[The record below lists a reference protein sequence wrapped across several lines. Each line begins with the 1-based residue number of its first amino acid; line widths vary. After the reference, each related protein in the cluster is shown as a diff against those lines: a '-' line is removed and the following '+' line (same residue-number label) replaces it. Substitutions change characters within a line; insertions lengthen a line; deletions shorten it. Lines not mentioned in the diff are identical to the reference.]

1 MYKSHNNVE
10 LFKDKLIQNKICIGA
25 GVTLSDPLSTEIA
38 AEAGNDFVWL
48 EMEHSHLTNND
59 LIVHIMALRGTK
71 TAAMVRVP
79 WNDPVI
85 IKPIID
91 MCPAVI
97 VVPMIRNASDALKAV
112 QSCKYPPN
120 GFRSFSPI
128 RNMYSCDDMGDYLN
142 IADSQ
147 TMVFVQIE
155 HIDAI
160 NDLDN
165 ILKTPG
171 LDGLVLG
178 RNDLSGS
185 VDKLGDYDNPLVKDA
200 INTFFKK
207 SKCSNVFTGCAVSY
221 DPSIIDEWYEKGCQF
236 FNIGCD
242 REYIYS
248 MSKDIVNKI
257 RSLDQ
262 ND

>member
-10 LFKDKLIQNKICIGA
+10 LFKDKLIQNKICIGT
-25 GVTLSDPLSTEIA
+25 GVTLSDPLSAEIS
-38 AEAGNDFVWL
+38 AESGNDFIWI

-59 LIVHIMALRGTK
+59 LIVHIMALRGTS

-79 WNDPVI
+79 WNDPVV

-128 RNMYSCDDMGDYLN
+128 RNMYSCDNMGDYLN

-185 VDKLGDYDNPLVKDA
+185 VGKLGEYDNPIVKDA
-200 INTFFKK
+200 INTYFKK
-207 SKCSNVFTGCAVSY
+207 CKDSNVFTGCATSY
-221 DPSIIDEWYEKGCQF
+221 DLSIIDDWYEKGCQF
-236 FNIGCD
+236 FSIGCD
-242 REYIYS
+242 RDFISS

-257 RSLDQ
+257 RSL
-262 ND
+262 N

>member
-10 LFKDKLIQNKICIGA
+10 LFKDKLISNKICVGTA
-25 GVTLSDPLSTEIA
+25 VTLSDSLSSEIA
-38 AEAGNDFVWL
+38 AESGNDFVWI

-59 LIVHIMALRGTK
+59 LIVHIMALRGTT

-79 WNDPVI
+79 WNAPVI

-120 GFRSFSPI
+120 GFRGFAPI
-128 RNMYSCDDMGDYLN
+128 RNMYSCKNMRDYLN
-142 IADSQ
+142 IADTQ

-171 LDGLVLG
+171 VDGLVLG

-185 VDKLGDYDNPLVKDA
+185 LGKLGDYENPKLKEA

-207 SKCSNVFTGCAVSY
+207 TKDSNIFTGCGVSY
-221 DPSIIDEWYEKGCQF
+221 DPSIIDEWCEKGCQF
-236 FNIGCD
+236 FQIGSD
-242 REYIYS
+242 REYIYH
-248 MSKDIVNKI
+248 MANDIVNKI
-257 RSLDQ
+257 RTIDE
-262 ND
+262 N

>member
-10 LFKDKLIQNKICIGA
+10 IFKDKLNQNKICIGA

-257 RSLDQ
+257 TTLDKK
-262 ND
+262 

>member
-25 GVTLSDPLSTEIA
+25 GVTLSDPLSAEIA

-185 VDKLGDYDNPLVKDA
+185 VGKLGEYDNPIVKDA
-200 INTFFKK
+200 INTYFKK
-207 SKCSNVFTGCAVSY
+207 CKDSNVFTGCAVSY
-221 DPSIIDEWYEKGCQF
+221 DLSIIDDWYEKGCQF
-236 FNIGCD
+236 FSIGCD
-242 REYIYS
+242 RDFISS

-257 RSLDQ
+257 RSL
-262 ND
+262 N